1 VTLALV
7 TGGGSG
13 IGRAI
18 ARRLAADGADVV
30 IVDVDEVSAQRE
42 AHAVEGR
49 AAAADVSDPAAWD
62 RLAGTLP
69 SLDIACLNAGVV
81 TGERD
86 IDDLS
91 DDAYR
96 RIMRVN
102 VDGVV
107 FGLRALVPVLE
118 RDAGG
123 DVVVTAS
130 LAGLTTMER
139 DPVYSATKHFLVG
152 LVRSVAPALAERGIR
167 VNAVC
172 PGIVD
177 TPLVGT
183 EARARLEAAGFPLL
197 EPEEVAEAVALALAS
212 GETGQAWVVQPGREP
227 EPYRFGGV
235 PGPRVPGKEGTRPP
249 L

>member
-1 VTLALV
+1 LTLALV

-18 ARRLAADGADVV
+18 VDRLGADGADVV
-30 IVDVDEVSAQRE
+30 VVDVDEVSAQRS
-42 AHAVEGR
+42 AKAVDGR
-49 AAAADVSDPAAWD
+49 AAAADVGDPAEWE
-62 RLAGTLP
+62 RLAGTIDA
-69 SLDIACLNAGVV
+69 LDIACLNAGVV
-81 TGERD
+81 TEEGD
-86 IDDLS
+86 IDDVS
-91 DDAYR
+91 DEAYR

-107 FGLRALVPVLE
+107 FGLRALVPALE
-118 RDAGG
+118 RGG
-123 DVVVTAS
+123 GSVVVTAS
-130 LAGLTTMER
+130 LAGLTPMSS
-139 DPVYSATKHFLVG
+139 DPIYAATKHFLVG
-152 LVRSVAPALAERGIR
+152 LVRSVAPPLALRGVR

-177 TPLVGT
+177 TPLIGDGK
-183 EARARLEAAGFPLL
+183 ARLEAAGFPLL
-197 EPEEVAEAVALALAS
+197 QAADVAEAVARALAS

-235 PGPRVPGKEGTRPP
+235 PGPRVAGAEGMRPP

>member
-13 IGRAI
+13 IGHAI
-18 ARRLAADGADVV
+18 AERLRADGSDLVV
-30 IVDVDEVSAQRE
+30 VDVDEVAAQRV
-42 AHAVEGR
+42 ARAVDGR
-49 AAAADVSDPAAWD
+49 AAAADVGDASAWE
-62 RLAGTLP
+62 RLAGTLD
-69 SLDIACLNAGVV
+69 SLDVACLNAGVV
-81 TGERD
+81 TDESD
-86 IDDLS
+86 IDDVS

-107 FGLRALVPVLE
+107 FGLRALVPVIE
-118 RDAGG
+118 RGGG

-130 LAGLTTMER
+130 LAGLTPMAS
-139 DPVYSATKHFLVG
+139 DPIYAATKHFLVG
-152 LVRSVAPALAERGIR
+152 LVRSVAPALAARGVR

-177 TPLVGT
+177 TPLIGVDGK
-183 EARARLEAAGFPLL
+183 ARLEAAGFPLL
-197 EPEEVAEAVALALAS
+197 QAEDVAEAVARAIAS
-212 GETGQAWVVQPGREP
+212 GQTGQAWVVQPGRDP

-235 PGPRVPGKEGTRPP
+235 PGPRVAGAEGMRPP
-249 L
+249 V